1 LESVVK
7 QLHAEI
13 GKSDSV
19 TAGNFTRCLV
29 AARFVASLLSDA
41 FGATPY
47 FSAFTLVFRL
57 HQSTFIVLTY
67 RARKLP
73 CSRWWRSCLKFT
85 VICGAAGLLS
95 ACASGKLASMPPAG
109 VDFSGTWQLNQA
121 DSDDPQRL
129 LQNQT
134 DPSRAKTS
142 GGPTGG
148 GPSGGGGPPGGGRGC
163 RRGGRAGGG
172 TGEGGTQAAP
182 SSATLRVLGSSLH
195 WPGRDLQIKQVAG
208 TVELTS
214 ENISR
219 TYRPTDAKRHKPAST
234 RDEGAR
240 RRGGPPPL
248 CGWSAK
254 TLIVVGDSEDDRLP
268 VEQHYGLSEDGQ
280 RLVEIIGIKGHM
292 DKFTMSRVWDRTR

>member
-7 QLHAEI
+7 RLHAEV
-13 GKSDSV
+13 GKPDSV
-19 TAGNFTRCLV
+19 TAGDFTRCLV
-29 AARFVASLLSDA
+29 AARFVACALSEA

-47 FSAFTLVFRL
+47 VAAFTLVFRL

-67 RARKLP
+67 RARKLL
-73 CSRWWRSCLKFT
+73 CSRWRRGWLKFT
-85 VICGAAGLLS
+85 VICGAVGLLS
-95 ACASGKLASMPPAG
+95 ACASEKLASMPPAG

-142 GGPTGG
+142 GSSTS
-148 GPSGGGGPPGGGRGC
+148 GPSGGGGPPGGGRGG

-172 TGEGGTQAAP
+172 TSDGGTQAAP

-195 WPGRDLQIKQVAG
+195 WPGKDLQIKQVAG

-214 ENISR
+214 DNISR
-219 TYRPTDAKRHKPAST
+219 TFRPTGAKRHMPAST
-234 RDEGAR
+234 NDEGAR
-240 RRGGPPPL
+240 RRSGATPL
-248 CGWSAK
+248 CGWSAN
-254 TLIVVGDSEDDRLP
+254 TLVVVGDSEDDRLP
-268 VEQHYGLSEDGQ
+268 VEQHYGISEDGQ

-292 DKFTMSRVWDRTR
+292 DKFTMSRVWDRTP